1 MKFWLVKQEPTKYNW
16 GKLVQDKET
25 MWDGVRN
32 YQARNN
38 LQAMKKGDMLLF
50 YHSVVGKEVKGI
62 ATVSKESYQDPTCE
76 DPRWLVVDIKPVKK
90 LNCPVS
96 LEDIKRHAG
105 LQTIALIKQSRLSV
119 LPLTRGEFNAILEMG
134 KTSLESI

>member
-1 MKFWLVKQEPTKYNW
+1 MKFWLVKQEPAKYNW
-16 GKLVQDKET
+16 EKLLEDQET
-25 MWDGVRN
+25 IWDGVRN

-38 LQAMKKGDMLLF
+38 LQAMKNGDVLFF

-62 ATVSKESYQDPTCE
+62 ATVSKESYQDPTSD
-76 DPRWLVVDIKPVKK
+76 DPRWLVVNIKPVKK

-96 LEDIKRHAG
+96 LDSIKKHAK

-119 LPLTRGEFNAILEMG
+119 LPLTRDEFKIILEMG
-134 KTSLESI
+134 KTSLEGI